1 MKAVIV
7 KPDQVGCIE
16 VSKSDFKE
24 IEWDGSIESLCF
36 ALGVRTQYEIKG
48 DELVAPNRLVMEE
61 YTCYV
66 QTDYY
71 CEREYFFED
80 RVLGNQTR
88 IFVGLS
94 HMMDN
99 MEVPTLEEVMNK
111 IVFSKEE
118 YIERETK
125 KATEKVQAIWNGTV
139 DED

>member
-1 MKAVIV
+1 MKVGIV

-48 DELVAPNRLVMEE
+48 DELVAPSRLVMEE

-66 QTDYY
+66 QTDYC
-71 CEREYFFED
+71 CEREYFYGD
-80 RVLGNQTR
+80 KVLGNQTR
-88 IFVGLS
+88 IFVGLL
-94 HMMDN
+94 HIMEN
-99 MEVPTLEEVMNK
+99 LEVPTLEEIMSG
-111 IVFSKEE
+111 IVYSKEE

-125 KATEKVQAIWNGTV
+125 KVMNKVQAIWSGEY
-139 DED
+139 DD